1 MVGSNKFDLT
11 VHAFEDLVNEVF
23 SGTDEDQ
30 KTKLRNKLKYFT
42 KVSSANYKRKLK
54 INQEISVR
62 AKKVKLDLARK
73 VDLPNEL
80 WIKIMNY
87 LKTKDIFSNF
97 ALVCKLFHG
106 FTQDLNSIKYFQIEN
121 IEMTTSKYES
131 VLKVLSGCTQLIEFS
146 ISDDKRANSGFVFCC
161 MNKALESSRKLKSL
175 RAKGFGMLFF
185 SSIANLYGEFQD
197 NIKNNKNLEQ
207 IEINGLE
214 LGSHSWNRIS
224 KIKTLK
230 KINFT
235 GDSRHEQLIQNL
247 ADDANQLECFELNE
261 YVSQGDIQSIKQ
273 AIQNLL
279 YKKEKTLK
287 SIKLNYLPF
296 DASISSQLD
305 NLIVCQ
311 NLEEFGGA
319 LFCHE
324 TKQLSMLP
332 KLKKLRLLT
341 TDTGGSSNKSKTI
354 LHGISL
360 PRLIYLSVQLF
371 DDGLLDME
379 HNECCPILTN
389 SNFPALERLY
399 LSSKGA
405 KATLEFKHFEDFLDR
420 APNLKSIQIDE
431 DFNFDITN
439 EDLFKMIKD
448 RNIFVVFGQVLHN
461 RTTKSKRNLFRQIAL
476 EDFLINDPIVYLRY
490 GKMKQQFKVWC
501 ENNYGYG
508 Y

>member
-1 MVGSNKFDLT
+1 MFDLT
-11 VHAFEDLVNEVF
+11 VNAFEDLVTEVF

-30 KTKLRNKLKYFT
+30 KIKLRDKLKYFT
-42 KVSSANYKRKLK
+42 KVSSANCKRKVK
-54 INQEISVR
+54 INQENSVR
-62 AKKVKLDLARK
+62 AKKLRLRMARN
-73 VDLPNEL
+73 VELPNES

-87 LKTKDIFSNF
+87 LKTKDIFNNF
-97 ALVCKLFHG
+97 ALVCKLFHD
-106 FTQDLNSIKYFQIEN
+106 FTQDLNSIRYFQVEN

-131 VLKVLSGCTQLIEFS
+131 ILKILGGCTQLFEFS
-146 ISDDKRANSGFVFCC
+146 ISDDNRANSDFVFCC
-161 MNKALESSRKLKSL
+161 ISKALESGQKLTSL

-185 SSIANLYGEFQD
+185 NSIESFSLYGDFQR
-197 NIKNNKNLEQ
+197 NIIKSKNLER

-214 LGSHSWNRIS
+214 LGFDTWNRIS

-230 KINFT
+230 NIKIT
-235 GDSRHEQLIQNL
+235 GKDLKREQFIQDL
-247 ADDANQLECFELNE
+247 ADNENQLECFELNQ
-261 YVSQGDIQSIKQ
+261 YVINSDFPIFKQ

-287 SIKLNYLPF
+287 RIKLDYLSIGAPF
-296 DASISSQLD
+296 GSQLD

-311 NLEEFGGA
+311 NLEEFDGT

-332 KLKKLRLLT
+332 KLKKLILLT
-341 TDTGGSSNKSKTI
+341 TDTGGFSNKSKTI

-360 PRLIYLSVQLF
+360 QRLKYLSVQLF
-371 DDGLLDME
+371 DDGLSDME
-379 HNECCPILTN
+379 HNECCPILIKN
-389 SNFPALERLY
+389 DFPALERLY

-405 KATLEFKHFEDFLDR
+405 KATIEFKYFEDFLDR